1 MKQKISFFGTNPK
14 RFKYVILYIPIP
26 SFSIFFS
33 PPLYIS
39 KCCSHMYRWS
49 RGEDMPYWNSSWQ
62 VAVNK
67 HFLLFNFKVF
77 IGLSRGVAFSSHST
91 LLRKY
96 IEYFPVFSSLIIA
109 FFQQNDSLLLWIPCA
124 CYHNSV
130 NKLTL
135 TLAWH
140 HLYFIFI
147 VTDIKPDGPKETI
160 CVSSF

>member
-1 MKQKISFFGTNPK
+1 MKQKSSFFGTNPK
-14 RFKYVILYIPIP
+14 CFKYVILYVPIP

-33 PPLYIS
+33 PTCYIF
-39 KCCSHMYRWS
+39 KCSSYMYRGS
-49 RGEDMPYWNSSWQ
+49 RGEDMPHQYSSWQ

-67 HFLLFNFKVF
+67 HFLLFNFKVCV
-77 IGLSRGVAFSSHST
+77 GSSCGVAFSSHSI

-96 IEYFPVFSSLIIA
+96 MENFLLFSSLIIA

-147 VTDIKPDGPKETI
+147 VTDTKPDRPKETI